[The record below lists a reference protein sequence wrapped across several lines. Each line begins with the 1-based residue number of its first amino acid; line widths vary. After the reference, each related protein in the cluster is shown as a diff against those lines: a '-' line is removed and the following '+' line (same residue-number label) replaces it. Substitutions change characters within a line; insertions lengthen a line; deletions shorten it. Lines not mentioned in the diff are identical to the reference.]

1 MAGSPLRIFS
11 DGNFSVNINNK
22 NRNQHTDLLLGMS
35 MSLSAHIGHSQDF
48 FLDNSGLKVH
58 GGLFE
63 LRDETDRVL
72 FSLSS
77 GQTVIGS
84 DKVRLTGS
92 AGLSVK

>member
-35 MSLSAHIGHSQDF
+35 LPHSHTEQSQVLS
-48 FLDNSGLKVH
+48 LDNSGLKVR

-63 LRDETDRVL
+63 LRDETERVL

-84 DKVRLTGS
+84 DKVRLTGP
-92 AGLSVK
+92 AGLTVK

>member
-1 MAGSPLRIFS
+1 
-11 DGNFSVNINNK
+11 
-22 NRNQHTDLLLGMS
+22 
-35 MSLSAHIGHSQDF
+35 MSLSAYIGHSQDF
-48 FLDNSGLKVH
+48 FLDNSGLKVR

-72 FSLSS
+72 FSLSP

-84 DKVRLTGS
+84 EKVRLTGS